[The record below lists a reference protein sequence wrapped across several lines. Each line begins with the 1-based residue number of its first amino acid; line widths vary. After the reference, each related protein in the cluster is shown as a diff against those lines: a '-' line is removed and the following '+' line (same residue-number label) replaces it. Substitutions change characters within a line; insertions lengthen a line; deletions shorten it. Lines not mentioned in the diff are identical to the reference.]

1 MERERAGRDRV
12 NGARGEECWGL
23 LIPPSP
29 YQVPFPPISSSC
41 FPIRPLPSPPPLV
54 SSLYLLFL
62 VPFFPSAF
70 FLSTSSL
77 RFRFLV
83 AAQELVPRPIR
94 TPRVSGTPII
104 SPITRFA
111 SMPRH
116 PHGIPRRITREY
128 YEFIRFYYGLQYD
141 DTGMIAPIVDSLER
155 MTQRAHI

>member
-1 MERERAGRDRV
+1 MLGPPHPS
-12 NGARGEECWGL
+12 L
-23 LIPPSP
+23 PIPGPLSPHFLFLFSHPTPS
-29 YQVPFPPISSSC
+29 I
-41 FPIRPLPSPPPLV
+41 PLPPRVLSLPPLSGSIFFLRIFPLHLLSPIPFSPP
-54 SSLYLLFL
+54 
-62 VPFFPSAF
+62 
-70 FLSTSSL
+70 
-77 RFRFLV
+77 